1 VNAKRVSKRK
11 AIDVS
16 RPETL
21 NAFADVLAGLLAAVV
36 EKVDAGDY
44 LLTVP
49 QVAERWATSRSRVRS
64 LIYSHALP
72 CVQLGGGAVR
82 IRAAVADAYVRG
94 LEGAW
99 QRPFPKVAA

>member
-1 VNAKRVSKRK
+1 VTAQRVSKRK

-21 NAFADVLAGLLAAVV
+21 TAVADVFAGLLAAVV

-64 LIYSHALP
+64 LIYSGALP

-82 IRAAVADAYVRG
+82 VRAAVADDYARG
-94 LEGAW
+94 LEGKW
-99 QRPFPKVAA
+99 RRPLPKV